1 MDNHNKLGDLTMI
14 RTGLEHGRVLG
25 VALTLLLA
33 AGTLPTP
40 AQAGDSIT
48 VGKAVAPAWTFTPI
62 DVGAQSGIFKKHGF
76 DEVKIVAFGGDA
88 KLQQAL
94 LSKDIN
100 FGLASGPGMAF
111 NARGGGG
118 LAVAS
123 YYGAPRNLGI
133 SVKYDSKTTPK
144 DLKGGKVAV
153 STPGSLTDWL
163 TRRLATKMGWGPEG
177 ITPVPLGAPTASVSA
192 VETGQVNAGVISTEM
207 SLGLEGKKRIKQ
219 VYNFADLVP
228 KFITHVIF
236 ARKDEVKSQPELV
249 KRFVAAWFDTIAYM
263 ASHKNEAVAISAKVL
278 NQPPELISKIY
289 DLEFPE
295 MSRTGKFDPEAV
307 AMLKQ
312 SWIDMKQLE
321 KKPADSELFTEAFLP
336 K

>member
-1 MDNHNKLGDLTMI
+1 
-14 RTGLEHGRVLG
+14 
-25 VALTLLLA
+25 
-33 AGTLPTP
+33 
-40 AQAGDSIT
+40 
-48 VGKAVAPAWTFTPI
+48 
-62 DVGAQSGIFKKHGF
+62 
-76 DEVKIVAFGGDA
+76 
-88 KLQQAL
+88 
-94 LSKDIN
+94 
-100 FGLASGPGMAF
+100 
-111 NARGGGG
+111 
-118 LAVAS
+118 
-123 YYGAPRNLGI
+123 
-133 SVKYDSKTTPK
+133 
-144 DLKGGKVAV
+144 
-153 STPGSLTDWL
+153 
-163 TRRLATKMGWGPEG
+163 
-177 ITPVPLGAPTASVSA
+177 
-192 VETGQVNAGVISTEM
+192 M